1 MRMARPSCGSNK
13 YFAFGIK
20 KVIGM
25 AQVYPYQYKG
35 KQTTKQ
41 DRCTASIPLDK
52 VRIWLDFN
60 ERCTED
66 DQGNPIYLFSQA
78 DIVND
83 SDGND
88 VELYE
93 GMEVSVFDN
102 DLDDWNQT
110 NAILAEGIIIKNT
123 LKDYPLV
130 KWLIKLTKN
139 KASYKSGSKY
149 VYWMSDLKQTQ

>member
-1 MRMARPSCGSNK
+1 
-13 YFAFGIK
+13 
-20 KVIGM
+20 M
-25 AQVYPYQYKG
+25 AQAYPYQYKG

-41 DRCTASIPLDK
+41 DSCTASIPLDK

-60 ERCTED
+60 ELCTED

-78 DIVND
+78 DLVND

-102 DLDDWNQT
+102 DLDDWGQT
-110 NAILAEGIIIKNT
+110 DAILAEGIIIKNT

-139 KASYKSGSKY
+139 KASYKSGAKY
-149 VYWMSDLKQTQ
+149 VYWMSDLQQTK